1 MAKLKLDEVHQR
13 IKDMSED
20 GIEIILEDNNYQGIK
35 KEYSF
40 LCKKCKTTFSRY
52 LGNFFAGQIRCP
64 QCEPQYFIQGL
75 EGIKTRFLEN
85 GYEFIKSIDQPN
97 YRGSSEIK
105 FIKCGCVA
113 IKYNSGLYAGTTKCR
128 IHDRVKRSSEYTLNS
143 AKTLLKSL
151 KYGSFTLVST
161 SFVNAGIDISIQCDK
176 CKLTFIDTLRSIKNK
191 EGKCKMCFGTVKSI
205 HEEYIAILLT
215 DLDIKFQR
223 EYNLDKYYFDF
234 YLPDYAI
241 LIEYDGIQHTKGAW
255 HTIDVVSNDES
266 KNKLAYENNLE
277 LYRINYD
284 DNILKSILKIYENVQ
299 RLTPLEC
306 TPK

>member
-1 MAKLKLDEVHQR
+1 MFWYSQVYTWR
-13 IKDMSED
+13 I
-20 GIEIILEDNNYQGIK
+20 
-35 KEYSF
+35 YS
-40 LCKKCKTTFSRY
+40 
-52 LGNFFAGQIRCP
+52 
-64 QCEPQYFIQGL
+64 
-75 EGIKTRFLEN
+75 
-85 GYEFIKSIDQPN
+85 
-97 YRGSSEIK
+97 
-105 FIKCGCVA
+105 
-113 IKYNSGLYAGTTKCR
+113 
-128 IHDRVKRSSEYTLNS
+128 
-143 AKTLLKSL
+143 
-151 KYGSFTLVST
+151 
-161 SFVNAGIDISIQCDK
+161 
-176 CKLTFIDTLRSIKNK
+176 
-191 EGKCKMCFGTVKSI
+191 
-205 HEEYIAILLT
+205 ILLT

-241 LIEYDGIQHTKGAW
+241 LIEYDGIQ